1 MRPFSVL
8 APNKSSGD
16 RVKDLKAKHIFKD
29 AKLSFKKNVN
39 RCNNFNNTIRFTK
52 QGGLKS
58 TESNEL
64 RQLLARGYSLC
75 EDGICDSNSV
85 VCDISSTS
93 IKKRGLL
100 NCSHSNMASAVKID
114 TNTNLFSH
122 FVQQLLPS
130 QGDKPIPMIASY
142 DPSYCAI
149 DISYGII
156 IDPKCSTTHSDGA
169 GIIFD
174 PSGLY
179 VDSCATGG
187 GGAISGIEKQKHL
200 WNSTAILGSNDI
212 SGQYQ
217 VCQGGGGVNLSWGNN
232 TKQNYLVS
240 YNPTNKIRFGINP
253 QAKKIVACDVTT
265 ATAIAAAIAAAI
277 ADANAAAALVTLGAQ
292 PVDADLTAIA
302 GLTSAANKG
311 IQFTGSGSAGVYDL
325 TAAGKALLDDADA
338 TAQRAAGLLHQCL
351 DPGYGMPSANPRQT
365 LLHKNSII
373 VIQWH
378 HIGDCPKR
386 HEIEIAGWNFRCTTL
401 PFLFKHAPDSGHEVK
416 GHTDTGQ
423 VTARENAALKI
434 RIDDNLGG
442 GKFIAWQ
449 VVIRDQY
456 LDTKL
461 IRPGDTVNTGNTVI
475 YRDQQLRRLLRR
487 DIDDLRC

>member
-64 RQLLARGYSLC
+64 RQLLARGYALC

-85 VCDISSTS
+85 CDISNTK

-130 QGDKPIPMIASY
+130 QGDNPIPMIASY

-156 IDPKCSTTHSDGA
+156 IDPSCSTIHSDGA

-253 QAKKIVACDVTT
+253 QAKKIEECDVVDVDV
-265 ATAIAAAIAAAI
+265 AVADEEDYIHAWGEEFAAI
-277 ADANAAAALVTLGAQ
+277 
-292 PVDADLTAIA
+292 
-302 GLTSAANKG
+302 
-311 IQFTGSGSAGVYDL
+311 
-325 TAAGKALLDDADA
+325 LLEFVE
-338 TAQRAAGLLHQCL
+338 
-351 DPGYGMPSANPRQT
+351 M
-365 LLHKNSII
+365 
-373 VIQWH
+373 
-378 HIGDCPKR
+378 
-386 HEIEIAGWNFRCTTL
+386 
-401 PFLFKHAPDSGHEVK
+401 
-416 GHTDTGQ
+416 
-423 VTARENAALKI
+423 
-434 RIDDNLGG
+434 
-442 GKFIAWQ
+442 
-449 VVIRDQY
+449 
-456 LDTKL
+456 
-461 IRPGDTVNTGNTVI
+461 
-475 YRDQQLRRLLRR
+475 
-487 DIDDLRC
+487 

>member
-265 ATAIAAAIAAAI
+265 ATAIAAAAAAAAAAI
-277 ADANAAAALVTLGAQ
+277 AIAKASTAASTASIDCGVAGATATAAVNDVAIAGASATASATAATADATTANSFASVASTTADNALAYADAVGTAAAAADAADAAAVAAVIVAHANAAGVAAE
-292 PVDADLTAIA
+292 DACVAEIA
-302 GLTSAANKG
+302 AAAAVAAAAVA
-311 IQFTGSGSAGVYDL
+311 AGEV
-325 TAAGKALLDDADA
+325 TAACAAAAAAAAAVA
-338 TAQRAAGLLHQCL
+338 TAVAAGDTAAACAAAGAAITAAAAAGAAAAAAVAAVAAGDAAATAATTAAAVAAVAAVSAQDCWLL
-351 DPGYGMPSANPRQT
+351 T
-365 LLHKNSII
+365 L
-373 VIQWH
+373 
-378 HIGDCPKR
+378 C
-386 HEIEIAGWNFRCTTL
+386 
-401 PFLFKHAPDSGHEVK
+401 
-416 GHTDTGQ
+416 
-423 VTARENAALKI
+423 
-434 RIDDNLGG
+434 
-442 GKFIAWQ
+442 
-449 VVIRDQY
+449 
-456 LDTKL
+456 
-461 IRPGDTVNTGNTVI
+461 
-475 YRDQQLRRLLRR
+475 
-487 DIDDLRC
+487 